1 MSEKNFNLLILLSLK
16 SICSFKKCYIMN
28 HKTILLLASL
38 FVVGIACK
46 IIVRPRLYVHWPLF
60 LLAQKEVFLTRSMEM
75 MLIGISPVPV
85 HGLQVSGLV
94 FFGIYM
100 RIQRIICGKLQLK
113 TILKRFF
120 L

>member
-1 MSEKNFNLLILLSLK
+1 MK
-16 SICSFKKCYIMN
+16 

-46 IIVRPRLYVHWPLF
+46 QFDQEFSVNTNIDYCEAQALRTLAIVPSGSE
-60 LLAQKEVFLTRSMEM
+60 EVFLTRSMEM